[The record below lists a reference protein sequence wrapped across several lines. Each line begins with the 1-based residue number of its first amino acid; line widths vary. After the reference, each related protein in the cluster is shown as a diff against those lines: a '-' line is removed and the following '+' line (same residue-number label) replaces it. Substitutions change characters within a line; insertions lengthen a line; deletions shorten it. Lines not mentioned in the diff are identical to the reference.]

1 MKVNSKDKKVR
12 ITLNE
17 DIKDRDCGFLGRL
30 RNLCE

>member
-17 DIKDRDCGFLGRL
+17 DIKVKTETVASWED
-30 RNLCE
+30 